1 MQNDTQTIAQTDRA
15 TEEMETLNFRLPVSL
30 RRRFRI
36 AAAELDLTTQQA
48 GNRAIDMFVSQH
60 EETKVGGK

>member
-1 MQNDTQTIAQTDRA
+1 
-15 TEEMETLNFRLPVSL
+15 METLNFRLPVSL